1 MISFNEWCK
10 KRTLMEAF
18 DEPSAFGGLL
28 YRWGKKAWAWKD
40 GTKEPRVQD
49 IHPSWYYNFRVNR
62 LEGKQVIE
70 VPVGVIH
77 TEYELEWL
85 KEPLADAQHAA
96 QQQKFGGA
104 IEPHLQPNSEYVFML
119 DYQKKPILAVPA
131 EIWDKW
137 NAETIIGPKWDK
149 KDEQAILEKAKSLGW
164 RGRE

>member
-28 YRWGKKAWAWKD
+28 YRWGKNAWAWKD

-96 QQQKFGGA
+96 QVSMCLCWTIRRSLFWLSQQKFGING
-104 IEPHLQPNSEYVFML
+104 ML
-119 DYQKKPILAVPA
+119 KQ
-131 EIWDKW
+131 
-137 NAETIIGPKWDK
+137 
-149 KDEQAILEKAKSLGW
+149 SLVQNGTRRTSKQSW
-164 RGRE
+164 RRRNH